1 MSSED
6 KDKKVSFLMCL
17 GVCSLSRI
25 HGVSDREWIS
35 VVRAGKTRAALYRNH
50 PETHWQCN

>member
-1 MSSED
+1 MED
-6 KDKKVSFLMCL
+6 KDKEVSLLMCL

-25 HGVSDREWIS
+25 HAVSDREWIS
-35 VVRAGKTRAALYRNH
+35 VPRAEKTRSALHRNH